1 MYANAHQ
8 HNPLRIRP
16 VLQRTHE
23 RPETMTVSKHR
34 KVTQATIAELA
45 GVSQATVSLVLNGKA
60 DAASRIPEE
69 TRRRVLEVIQ
79 QTTYVADPAARR
91 LAGVG
96 NKIVGVFTYE
106 PAFPTEGLDFYTPL
120 LSGIEAAAE
129 ETGNDLLMFTS
140 APVVDGHR
148 RIFHENNRLG
158 LADGCLLLGLEMDG
172 SDLARLVDEGYP
184 FVAVGRREA
193 EGVPY
198 VGVDYVS
205 GTRELVERA
214 LVLGHDRFFYLHVDS
229 SGESVL
235 DRLEGFHDALENG
248 ALDGTA
254 VVSETRA
261 STGVDLASDWA
272 AIQEFGPSVLFV
284 ESPSM
289 AEELV
294 EIARVAGVSVPDDM
308 SMVTLGEQSRQRD
321 QATDF
326 TRFSA
331 PRTELGARAVLLLS
345 RILSKDDQPGD
356 DELRV
361 LLTVT
366 HIQGSTLVAASR

>member
-1 MYANAHQ
+1 
-8 HNPLRIRP
+8 
-16 VLQRTHE
+16 
-23 RPETMTVSKHR
+23 MTVSKHR

-172 SDLARLVDEGYP
+172 SDLGRLVDEGYP

-193 EGVPY
+193 AGVPY

-229 SGESVL
+229 AGESVL
-235 DRLEGFHDALENG
+235 DRLSGFHQALE
-248 ALDGTA
+248 GTA
-254 VVSETRA
+254 AAIETRP
-261 STGVDLASDWA
+261 STGTDLAADWA
-272 AIQEFGPSVLFV
+272 AIQHFGPSVLFV

-289 AEELV
+289 AEELL
-294 EIARVAGVSVPDDM
+294 ELARAAGVSVPGQL
-308 SMVTLGEQSRQRD
+308 SMVTLGEQSRVRD

-326 TRFSA
+326 TRLSA

-345 RILSKDDQPGD
+345 RILSKDDQPSE

-366 HIQGSTLVAASR
+366 HIQGTTLAVAAAR

>member
-1 MYANAHQ
+1 
-8 HNPLRIRP
+8 
-16 VLQRTHE
+16 
-23 RPETMTVSKHR
+23 MTVSKHR

-198 VGVDYVS
+198 IGVDYVS
-205 GTRELVERA
+205 GTRELVERS

-229 SGESVL
+229 TGESVL
-235 DRLEGFHDALENG
+235 DRLAGFHGALE
-248 ALDGTA
+248 GTA
-254 VVSETRA
+254 AVSQTRP
-261 STGVDLASDWA
+261 STGSDLAADWA
-272 AIQEFGPSVLFV
+272 AIVEFAPSVLFV

-289 AEELV
+289 AEELL
-294 EIARVAGVSVPDDM
+294 ELARAAGVSVPEQL

-345 RILSKDDQPGD
+345 RILSKDDQPSD

-366 HIQGSTLVAASR
+366 HIQGTTLASAAAR

>member
-1 MYANAHQ
+1 
-8 HNPLRIRP
+8 
-16 VLQRTHE
+16 
-23 RPETMTVSKHR
+23 MTVSNHR

-69 TRRRVLEVIQ
+69 TRIRVLEVIQ
-79 QTTYVADPAARR
+79 QTNYVADPSARR

-96 NKIVGVFTYE
+96 NKILGVFTYE

-120 LSGIEAAAE
+120 LTGIEAASE
-129 ETGNDLLMFTS
+129 QIGCDLLMFTS
-140 APVVDGHR
+140 APVIDGRR

-172 SDLARLVDEGYP
+172 DELGRLVRDGYP

-193 EGVPY
+193 AGVPY

-205 GTRELVERA
+205 GTVDLVRRA
-214 LVLGHDRFFYLHVDS
+214 LALGHERFFYLHVDS
-229 SGESVL
+229 RGESVL
-235 DRLEGFHDALENG
+235 DRLAGFRSALANTGAVSATRSSNG
-248 ALDGTA
+248 SQLEA
-254 VVSETRA
+254 
-261 STGVDLASDWA
+261 DWR
-272 AIQEFGPSVLFV
+272 AIQSFAPSVLFV

-289 AEELV
+289 AQSLYELASAV
-294 EIARVAGVSVPDDM
+294 GVSIPDEL
-308 SMVTLGEQSRQRD
+308 SIVVLGEQSRQRD

-331 PRTELGARAVLLLS
+331 PRTELGSRAVQLLS
-345 RILSKDDQPGD
+345 RILAKDDSPTP
-356 DELRV
+356 EESRV
-361 LLTVT
+361 LLSVT
-366 HIQGSTLVAASR
+366 QIAGSTLVEPATR

>member
-1 MYANAHQ
+1 
-8 HNPLRIRP
+8 
-16 VLQRTHE
+16 
-23 RPETMTVSKHR
+23 MTVSNHR

-69 TRRRVLEVIQ
+69 TRLRVLEVIQ
-79 QTTYVADPAARR
+79 QTNYVADPSARR

-96 NKIVGVFTYE
+96 NKILGVFTYE

-120 LSGIEAAAE
+120 LTGIEAAAE
-129 ETGNDLLMFTS
+129 EIGNDLLMFTS

-172 SDLARLVDEGYP
+172 QELDRLVREGYP

-193 EGVPY
+193 VGVPY
-198 VGVDYVS
+198 VGVDYVA
-205 GTRELVERA
+205 GTVDLVRQA
-214 LVLGHDRFFYLHVDS
+214 LVFGHERFFYLHVDS
-229 SGESVL
+229 HGESVL
-235 DRLEGFHDALENG
+235 DRLAGFRSALANTG
-248 ALDGTA
+248 A
-254 VVSETRA
+254 VSETRSSNGSRLEA
-261 STGVDLASDWA
+261 DWR
-272 AIQEFGPSVLFV
+272 AIRSFAPTVLFV
-284 ESPSM
+284 ESPTM
-289 AEELV
+289 AQALYEL
-294 EIARVAGVSVPDDM
+294 AAADGVSIPDQL
-308 SMVTLGEQSRQRD
+308 SMIVLGEQSRQRD

-331 PRTELGARAVLLLS
+331 PRTELGSRAVHLLS
-345 RILSKDDQPGD
+345 RLLAKDDHPTP
-356 DELRV
+356 EESRV

-366 HIQGSTLVAASR
+366 QIPGTTLSKPVAR

>member
-1 MYANAHQ
+1 
-8 HNPLRIRP
+8 
-16 VLQRTHE
+16 
-23 RPETMTVSKHR
+23 MTISKHR

-60 DAASRIPEE
+60 DSSSRIPEE

-140 APVVDGHR
+140 APVIDGHR

-172 SDLARLVDEGYP
+172 SDLARLVENGYP
-184 FVAVGRREA
+184 FVAVGRRDA

-229 SGESVL
+229 SGESVR
-235 DRLEGFHDALENG
+235 DRLTGFHQ
-248 ALDGTA
+248 ALDGSAAESRT
-254 VVSETRA
+254 
-261 STGVDLASDWA
+261 LASNGSDVAADWKL
-272 AIQEFGPSVLFV
+272 IREFEPSVVFV
-284 ESPSM
+284 ESPGI
-289 AEELV
+289 AEELL
-294 EIARVAGVSVPDDM
+294 ELAREDGLSVPDDL
-308 SMVTLGEQSRQRD
+308 SMVTLGEQSRPRD

-331 PRTELGARAVLLLS
+331 PRTELGARAVVLLS
-345 RILSKDDQPGD
+345 RILSKDDQPSD

-366 HIQGSTLVAASR
+366 HIPGTTLTKATTR